1 MASNLEMNVFNYA
14 ETLNKK
20 NVVTNN
26 VTVNHNVAVKPKV
39 QKRQAA
45 ETIIV
50 KGIKKPLT
58 KLNIF
63 MMVTILALLTIESV
77 IYFHSV
83 QAGVVAN
90 RMQIEINK
98 TREESDF
105 LKVELARSKELN
117 KVEKVA
123 INVLSMKSADNGKI
137 NYLPLPE
144 IVKDKELYVTNIAP
158 KDREVAVPVG
168 Y

>member
-26 VTVNHNVAVKPKV
+26 VTVNNNVAVKPKV
-39 QKRQAA
+39 QKRQAS
-45 ETIIV
+45 ETVIV

-63 MMVTILALLTIESV
+63 MMVTILALLTVESV

-83 QAGVVAN
+83 QAGIVAN

-117 KVEKVA
+117 KV
-123 INVLSMKSADNGKI
+123 
-137 NYLPLPE
+137 
-144 IVKDKELYVTNIAP
+144 
-158 KDREVAVPVG
+158 
-168 Y
+168 